1 MRTKA
6 LLKLGTAALMS
17 TALAACGSSS
27 SLPTPTATTPPPTP
41 TPTTASFQSMFGAAF
56 AAIFDASA
64 FSDTPIDP
72 TDSSVPPLAPAA
84 DPLDN

>member
-27 SLPTPTATTPPPTP
+27 SLPTATTPPP
-41 TPTTASFQSMFGAAF
+41 TPTTASFQSMFGTAF
-56 AAIFDASA
+56 AAIFDASP
-64 FSDTPIDP
+64 FSDTPADP